1 MRVVVADDSV
11 VIREGLVAM
20 LAEQPGLRLV
30 GVCEDGAELE
40 RTVARERPDA
50 VVTDI
55 RMPPS
60 GEREGI
66 RVASKLRESQPQLGV
81 VVLSQ
86 HVEPEYAIDLMSS
99 GASGRA
105 YILKDRLG
113 DAAELAR
120 VVRAVSEGGSEID
133 PLVVDALIAART
145 REKRSPLQDLTP
157 RELEI
162 LAQIAEGKSNA
173 AIADSL
179 VLTKGAV
186 EKHVNSIFAKLGLLD
201 STSVSRR
208 VKAALL
214 FLADEP
220 GQRAAAE
227 RGQLR

>member
-1 MRVVVADDSV
+1 VRVVVADDSV
-11 VIREGLVAM
+11 VIREGLAAM
-20 LAEQPGLRLV
+20 LAEQPGLHLV
-30 GVCEDGAELE
+30 GVCEDGEQLE
-40 RTVARERPDA
+40 RIAARERPDA
-50 VVTDI
+50 VITDI

-66 RVASKLRESQPQLGV
+66 RVASRLRESQPDLGV

-133 PLVVDALIAART
+133 SLVVDALIAARA
-145 REKRSPLQDLTP
+145 RERRSPLQDLTP

-201 STSVSRR
+201 SISVSRR

-214 FLADEP
+214 FLADEA

-227 RGQLR
+227 RG

>member
-1 MRVVVADDSV
+1 MRVVVADDSA

-20 LAEQPGLRLV
+20 LTEQPGLHLV
-30 GVCEDGAELE
+30 GVCEDGAQLE
-40 RTVARERPDA
+40 RVAARERPDA
-50 VVTDI
+50 VITDI

-66 RVASKLRESQPQLGV
+66 RVASRLRESQPRLGV

-145 REKRSPLQDLTP
+145 RERRSPLQDLTP

-186 EKHVNSIFAKLGLLD
+186 EKHVNSIFSKLGLRERD
-201 STSVSRR
+201 DVSRR
-208 VKAALL
+208 VKATLV
-214 FLADEP
+214 FLAE
-220 GQRAAAE
+220 AE
-227 RGQLR
+227 GR